1 MMEHNVEA
9 LMSTDDKLRIAY
21 FSDVL
26 CVWAYISQIRMDELK
41 KQLGA
46 RIAVSYH
53 FIPLFG
59 CTEHRIGV
67 GWQDRGAYSGFGRH
81 VQEVCSQFPHVQVD
95 TAVWNDVIPKSS
107 APAHHFLK
115 AVQLLEQE
123 RIIAVAP
130 QDRFAGR
137 SLFEEA
143 IWRVRCAFFQQAQD
157 VSRLDCLLETAEQ
170 LKLPRDEVL
179 ERMNNGEAMAA
190 MCRDNELCGEYRVEG
205 SPTYILNEGRQKL
218 YGNVGY
224 KIIEANVEEVL
235 RRPEQQASWC

>member
-1 MMEHNVEA
+1 
-9 LMSTDDKLRIAY
+9 MSADDKLRIAY

-26 CVWAYISQIRMDELK
+26 CVWAYISQIRMDQLK

-46 RIAVSYH
+46 QIAVSYH

-67 GWQDRGAYSGFGRH
+67 GWQDRGGYRGFSRH
-81 VQEVCSQFPHVQVD
+81 VQEVCQRFPHVQVN
-95 TAVWNDVIPKSS
+95 ASVWNNVIPKSS
-107 APAHHFLK
+107 ATAHHFLK
-115 AVQLLEQE
+115 AVQLLERDGVIAATPHE
-123 RIIAVAP
+123 RF
-130 QDRFAGR
+130 DGR

-143 IWRVRCAFFQQAQD
+143 IWRVRSAFFQQAQD
-157 VSRLDCLLETAEQ
+157 VSQFACLLDIAEQ
-170 LKLPRDEVL
+170 LDLPRDDVL
-179 ERMNNGEAMAA
+179 VRMNRGEAMAA
-190 MCRDNELCGEYRVEG
+190 MCRDSELCSEYRVEG

-235 RRPEQQASWC
+235 HRPEQQASWC

>member
-1 MMEHNVEA
+1 
-9 LMSTDDKLRIAY
+9 MSADDKLRIAY

-41 KQLGA
+41 QQLGA
-46 RIAVSYH
+46 QIAVSYH

-59 CTEHRIGV
+59 CTEHRIGI
-67 GWQDRGAYSGFGRH
+67 GWQDRGGYSGFSRH
-81 VQEVCSQFPHVQVD
+81 VQEVCQQFPHVQVD
-95 TAVWNDVIPKSS
+95 ARVWSSVIPKSS
-107 APAHHFLK
+107 ATAHHFLK
-115 AVQLLEQE
+115 SVQLLEQE
-123 RIIAVAP
+123 GIIAAAP
-130 QDRFAGR
+130 YEQFDRR

-143 IWRVRCAFFQQAQD
+143 IWRVRSAFFQQAQD
-157 VSRLDCLLETAEQ
+157 ISQLDCLLEIAEQ
-170 LKLPRDEVL
+170 LKLPRDDVL
-179 ERMNNGEAMAA
+179 ERMNNAEAMAA

-218 YGNVGY
+218 YGNIGY

>member
-1 MMEHNVEA
+1 
-9 LMSTDDKLRIAY
+9 MSTDDKLRIAY

-26 CVWAYISQIRMDELK
+26 CVWAYISQIRIDELK

-46 RIAVSYH
+46 QIAVSYH

-67 GWQDRGAYSGFGRH
+67 GWQDRGGYSGFGRH
-81 VQEVCSQFPHVQVD
+81 VQEVCRQFPHVEVD
-95 TAVWNDVIPKSS
+95 AGVWNGVIPKSS
-107 APAHHFLK
+107 ALAHHFLK
-115 AVQLLEQE
+115 AVQILEHKG
-123 RIIAVAP
+123 IIAAAP
-130 QDRFAGR
+130 DEPFDGR

-143 IWRVRCAFFQQAQD
+143 VWRVRSAFFRQAQD
-157 VSRLDCLLETAEQ
+157 VSRLDCLLEIVEQ
-170 LKLPRDEVL
+170 LELPRNDLL

-235 RRPEQQASWC
+235 RRPEQQVSWC

>member
-1 MMEHNVEA
+1 
-9 LMSTDDKLRIAY
+9 MSADNKLRIAY

-67 GWQDRGAYSGFGRH
+67 GWRDRGGYSGYGRH
-81 VQEVCSQFPHVQVD
+81 VQEVCNQFPHVRVD
-95 TAVWNDVIPKSS
+95 TRVWSDVIPKSS
-107 APAHHFLK
+107 ASAHHFLK
-115 AVQLLEQE
+115 AIQLLEQE
-123 RIIAVAP
+123 RIVTATSHE
-130 QDRFAGR
+130 RFDGR

-143 IWRVRCAFFQQAQD
+143 VWRVRRAFFQHAQD
-157 VSRLDCLLETAEQ
+157 VSQLNCLLETAEE
-170 LKLPRDEVL
+170 LELPRDDL
-179 ERMNNGEAMAA
+179 LKRMNNGTAMAA

>member
-1 MMEHNVEA
+1 
-9 LMSTDDKLRIAY
+9 MSADGKLRIAY
-21 FSDVL
+21 FSDIL

-41 KQLGA
+41 RRLGA

-59 CTEHRIGV
+59 CTEHRVGV
-67 GWQDRGAYSGFGRH
+67 GWKDRGGYGGYGRH
-81 VQEVCSQFPHVQVD
+81 VQDVCGQFPHVR
-95 TAVWNDVIPKSS
+95 TNAGVWNDVIPKSS
-107 APAHHFLK
+107 ATAHHFLK
-115 AVQLLEQE
+115 AVELLQQEGIIAAASQE
-123 RIIAVAP
+123 RF
-130 QDRFAGR
+130 DDR

-143 IWRVRCAFFQQAQD
+143 IWRVRAAFFRQAQD
-157 VSRLDCLLETAEQ
+157 VSQLECLLEIAEQ
-170 LKLPRDEVL
+170 LELPRNDLL
-179 ERMNNGEAMAA
+179 ERMNNGKAMAA
-190 MCRDNELCGEYRVEG
+190 MCRDNELCGEYRVAG

>member
-1 MMEHNVEA
+1 
-9 LMSTDDKLRIAY
+9 MSNQHKLRIAY

-41 KQLGA
+41 KHLGS
-46 RIAVSYH
+46 RITVNYH
-53 FIPLFG
+53 FMPLFG

-67 GWQDRGAYSGFGRH
+67 GWQDRGGYAGFGRH
-81 VQEVCSQFPHVQVD
+81 VQGVCRQFPHVQVD
-95 TAVWNDVIPKSS
+95 ARLWNSVIPKSS

-115 AVQLLEQE
+115 SVQLLEQNGIVAAAPHE
-123 RIIAVAP
+123 RF
-130 QDRFAGR
+130 DGR

-143 IWRVRCAFFQQAQD
+143 IWRVRSAFFQQARDISQ
-157 VSRLDCLLETAEQ
+157 LDCLLDIAGQ
-170 LKLPRDEVL
+170 LELPRDDL
-179 ERMNNGEAMAA
+179 LQLMNNGEAMAA

-205 SPTYILNEGRQKL
+205 SPTYLLNEGRQKL

-235 RRPEQQASWC
+235 RRPERQASWC